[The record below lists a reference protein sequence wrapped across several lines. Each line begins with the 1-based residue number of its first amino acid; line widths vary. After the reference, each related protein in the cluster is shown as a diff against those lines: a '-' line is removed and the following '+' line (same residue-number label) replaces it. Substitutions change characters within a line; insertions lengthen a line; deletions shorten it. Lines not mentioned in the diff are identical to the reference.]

1 MHFYSRVHWPKTGIL
16 CFPVFTPTNCEK
28 DENFSNSNRDTVTMT
43 TSSSSRP
50 LSPSAKL
57 SQERNGDGGDCHGDT
72 SASAVVINGIGQVE
86 STNQNA
92 GNEEIELESGND
104 IDTSYTSDIF
114 VDLVHS
120 ESCVPG
126 TLPSDRDSLLQL
138 RSQTAMEL
146 VWLKQAITS
155 RQKVSL

>member
-1 MHFYSRVHWPKTGIL
+1 MHFYSRVHWPKAGIL